1 MAARLFALC
10 VAVVLLSPHPACA
23 QGKAKL
29 AREVAEEVAEY
40 VMRKFGKEGAREGVE
55 TLTRKIETLAIKHG
69 DDAFVAARKVGP
81 QMFRLVEEAGEHE
94 HQCIKLLAKYGDDA
108 TWVVAKPNRLAI
120 FVKFGDDAAE
130 AMMKHGEIA
139 EPLLQSM
146 GKPAAAAL
154 KAVSS
159 QNARRLAML
168 AEDGQLAKIGRT
180 PELLDVIAK
189 YGDPAMDFI
198 WRNKGALTVGAALT
212 AFLANPEPFLKGT
225 ADITRIVAENAVKP
239 IADVP
244 LQIAHEAAK
253 QMNWTVAV
261 VFALCVFGLVVALR
275 MWLRHRHTPV
285 PAQTPGA
292 AEPKGLPDQSRD
304 SGLPRLDTQADGSG
318 K

>member
-10 VAVVLLSPHPACA
+10 VAVVLLSPNPACA

-29 AREVAEEVAEY
+29 AREAAEY
-40 VMRKFGKEGAREGVE
+40 VMRKFGKEAAHEGVE

-69 DDAFVAARKVGP
+69 DDAFLAARKVGP
-81 QMFRLVEEAGEHE
+81 RTFRLVEEAGEHG
-94 HQCIKLLAKYGDDA
+94 HQCVKLLAKYGDEA
-108 TWVVAKPNRLAI
+108 IWVVAKPNRMAI

-198 WRNKGALTVGAALT
+198 WRNKGALTVTAALT
-212 AFLANPEPFLKGT
+212 AFLANPKPFLEGT
-225 ADITRIVAENAVKP
+225 VDITRIVAENAVKP

-244 LQIAHEAAK
+244 GQVAHEAAK
-253 QMNWTVAV
+253 QMNWTLAV
-261 VFALCVFGLVVALR
+261 VFALCMFGLLIALR
-275 MWLRHRHTPV
+275 MWLRHRHIRV
-285 PAQTPGA
+285 PAQMPEA
-292 AEPKGLPDQSRD
+292 AEPKH
-304 SGLPRLDTQADGSG
+304 
-318 K
+318 